1 MGIIII
7 GIIIIG
13 IIIFVFIVKSNKS
26 KKPKKSSYTKPTLT
40 VEIKN
45 DFSNDLKY
53 TSESHSKSKTK
64 WLGKEALKIG
74 NYSIENTMTYISS
87 SKHTVEYPACILK
100 KEKIGVEI
108 DEEKGALG
116 YWPSYKEI
124 TPDQRANYLA
134 WMASGRT
141 SELKDVGYI
150 FIFFYGLENRL
161 LVEGK
166 DKEIILEEVKR
177 LLKLYGHM
185 SGSLR
190 GYLGDFLLYNSI
202 EENLE
207 DLNLETIESFGE
219 YAHQEKINAIRLA
232 WYYIKN
238 KPIPAGEVINI
249 VRNHSDSKRSVVT
262 TRIPETLEKLFT
274 LKYNQKYPTG
284 VALKVAKREYQF
296 NYHVANRYLDTK
308 PIKIPNV
315 LGINSQ
321 FKYCINIWN
330 QSIEDLKQLS
340 AIVGKGNSVDSAIA
354 YTVLPDLLKKITKHP
369 LSSKFDSIIS
379 NGENIES
386 YRIIEIS
393 DIVLLINIEKK
404 EKLTL
409 TQSRNISNLCRDL
422 KFNLEPDS
430 NITEKPYKLNDK
442 VALFKVD
449 GDENTANYK
458 ILSLILQ
465 IGIVVAN
472 SDGDIDNEEV
482 EHIINFLEDTFMLT
496 ENEKRRTNALKNILI
511 KQPPSINGLGKKIKT
526 SLDDRK
532 IKMISKFI
540 VGISAIDGEISK
552 DEIKT
557 LKTLF
562 KAMGLDSEL
571 LESFI
576 KELQPVKDE
585 PVEIISKS
593 KNIKT
598 GESIPQ
604 IEKIEEK
611 QDSIELDHNRINSIL
626 SNTKEISNILG
637 EIFTEEEEEIENSKV
652 IEITEESLEKAND
665 TLNYN
670 GLDNRYHNLLNE
682 LLKKTEWDI
691 KHFEDLTR
699 KYNQMPLGVLD
710 AINEWSDEFLDDF
723 LIIEEGNK
731 IIIEKDLFEGM

>member
-1 MGIIII
+1 M

-13 IIIFVFIVKSNKS
+13 IIIFVFIVKSSKS
-26 KKPKKSSYTKPTLT
+26 KKPKESNSTKPTLT

-45 DFSNDLKY
+45 DFLNDLKY
-53 TSESHSKSKTK
+53 TSESHIKSKTK
-64 WLGKEALKIG
+64 WLGKESLKIG

-87 SKHTVEYPACILK
+87 SKHTIEYPACILK
-100 KEKIGVEI
+100 KEKVGIEI

-161 LVEGK
+161 LVEGR

-207 DLNLETIESFGE
+207 NLNLEAIESLRE
-219 YAHQEKINAIRLA
+219 YAHQEKINATRLA

-238 KPIPAGEVINI
+238 KPIPAKEVINI
-249 VRNHSDSKRSVVT
+249 VRGHSDSKRSVVT
-262 TRIPETLEKLFT
+262 IRIPETLEKLFT

-284 VALKVAKREYQF
+284 VVLKVAKREYQL

-330 QSIEDLKQLS
+330 ESIEDLKQLS
-340 AIVGKGNSVDSAIA
+340 AIVGKGNSGDSAIA

-379 NGENIES
+379 NGENIEP
-386 YRIIEIS
+386 YRIIEVS

-430 NITEKPYKLNDK
+430 NITEKAYKLNDK

-458 ILSLILQ
+458 VLSLILQ

-552 DEIKT
+552 GEMKT

-562 KAMGLDSEL
+562 KAMGLEPEL

-576 KELQPVKDE
+576 KELQPIKDE

-593 KNIKT
+593 KNIKI

-611 QDSIELDHNRINSIL
+611 QNSIELDHSRINSIL

-637 EIFTEEEEEIENSKV
+637 EIFTEEEEAENSKV

-682 LLKKTEWDI
+682 LLEKTEWDI

-699 KYNQMPLGVLD
+699 KYNQMPLGVSD
-710 AINEWSDEFLDDF
+710 AINEWSDEFLGDF

-731 IIIEKDLFEGM
+731 IIIEKYLFEGM